1 MHKNTTTYTHI
12 FNITDREQEVM
23 NLILKGFLTEKEIA
37 ERLIISTTT
46 AKTHFN
52 NIFQKLKVH
61 SKTELVS
68 FLYEEKLKS
77 IKVYIASLK
86 NKNKELMSKNE
97 ELKEHCK
104 KIEETNKILY
114 DEKCDLLKENEE
126 LRKSLSHSLLFKFQS
141 QDKELKKYQKC
152 LVEIKARVL
161 NENADE
167 LLEWIIDKI
176 NEVEENV

>member
-1 MHKNTTTYTHI
+1 M
-12 FNITDREQEVM
+12 
-23 NLILKGFLTEKEIA
+23 
-37 ERLIISTTT
+37 
-46 AKTHFN
+46 
-52 NIFQKLKVH
+52 
-61 SKTELVS
+61 
-68 FLYEEKLKS
+68 
-77 IKVYIASLK
+77 
-86 NKNKELMSKNE
+86 
-97 ELKEHCK
+97 
-104 KIEETNKILY
+104 
-114 DEKCDLLKENEE
+114 LKENEE